1 MPLTIRPVTPAVGAE
16 ISGVNLSR
24 LSDADFT
31 QIEHAWNRHG
41 ALLFR
46 DQQIS
51 DDDLLAFSRRFG
63 DLDPPPVQEHGRQS
77 PEGYP
82 DVYVVSNVLD
92 DKGAPIGALGAGE
105 AVWHTDMSYLPTP
118 PDASMLYSLEV
129 PPSGGDTWVLGMQAA
144 WTTLPDALKAKVRG
158 RRIKHDGT
166 YNSGGYLRKGVTPS
180 DDPHTAPGAWHPA
193 VLRHPVTGAPSLL
206 SRAAAQLLRR
216 GPRAGGVRRAARRAV
231 GAYRAPR
238 PALPAS
244 LARRRSAA
252 VGQPL
257 HDAPARPVRQR
268 NAPRDASHADQGQGR
283 AAGVGR
289 GGIRYRREQA
299 PRHAQQRAGVTI
311 VYVIVTD
318 FGKVESLFELSDR
331 TRVPRSGCLFGVS
344 LERAISLRRG
354 RGHGRCGYRLVT
366 EFQLCRFY
374 ILEIGPADRQCLR
387 RSIGL

>member
-24 LSDADFT
+24 LSEAEFT

-105 AVWHTDMSYLPTP
+105 AVWHTDMSYLALP
-118 PDASMLYSLEV
+118 PDASMLYALEI

-144 WTTLPDALKAKVRG
+144 WTALPAALKAKLRD

-180 DDPHTAPGAWHPA
+180 DDPHQAPGAWHPA
-193 VLRHPVTGAPSLL
+193 VLRHPVTGAPSLFLGRRRNSYVEGL
-206 SRAAAQLLRR
+206 SQSESDALLDALWAHIDRPDLRYEHRWRVGDLLLWDNRSTMHRR
-216 GPRAGGVRRAARRAV
+216 DPFDNATRRVMHRTQIKGKAEPRAYVEAA
-231 GAYRAPR
+231 
-238 PALPAS
+238 
-244 LARRRSAA
+244 
-252 VGQPL
+252 
-257 HDAPARPVRQR
+257 
-268 NAPRDASHADQGQGR
+268 
-283 AAGVGR
+283 
-289 GGIRYRREQA
+289 
-299 PRHAQQRAGVTI
+299 
-311 VYVIVTD
+311 
-318 FGKVESLFELSDR
+318 
-331 TRVPRSGCLFGVS
+331 
-344 LERAISLRRG
+344 
-354 RGHGRCGYRLVT
+354 
-366 EFQLCRFY
+366 
-374 ILEIGPADRQCLR
+374 
-387 RSIGL
+387 